1 MNQYFY
7 PALRSTLVQ
16 STHHLLMTGV
26 HLSHLHVHFHVDND
40 SLAPQTLFFSSQ
52 KLLQQQRESAE
63 RVEGCTDGTNQFP
76 IGGKCIGC
84 RPYSGTAFF
93 PPGIKLIL
101 IVISSDKS
109 WISIHVL
116 EKHNAYL
123 IHRTAS
129 IFFTQGI
136 GSCCAF
142 SSWGTEKVHP
152 AFHSPL

>member
-26 HLSHLHVHFHVDND
+26 HLSHLHVYFHVDND

-76 IGGKCIGC
+76 FRGKCNWLSSLL
-84 RPYSGTAFF
+84 RNSFF
-93 PPGIKLIL
+93 
-101 IVISSDKS
+101 
-109 WISIHVL
+109 
-116 EKHNAYL
+116 
-123 IHRTAS
+123 
-129 IFFTQGI
+129 
-136 GSCCAF
+136 
-142 SSWGTEKVHP
+142 
-152 AFHSPL
+152 SPRD